1 MKTKIDEARE
11 IIDVVDKEMMKLFI
25 KRMSACR
32 MVAEYKIETGKPV
45 FDSDR
50 EASMKEKNIE
60 LLSSKTL
67 EKYYLTFLEGCLKA
81 SRDYQ
86 EDLVLKSKENK

>member
-1 MKTKIDEARE
+1 MKTKIEEARE
-11 IIDVVDKEMMKLFI
+11 IIDIVDKEMIQLFI
-25 KRMSACR
+25 KRMSAAR

-45 FDSDR
+45 LDETR

-60 LLSSKTL
+60 LLSSKSL
-67 EKYYLTFLEGCLKA
+67 EKYYITFLEGCLKA

-86 EDLVLKSKENK
+86 EDLYKKSKENK

>member
-1 MKTKIDEARE
+1 
-11 IIDVVDKEMMKLFI
+11 
-25 KRMSACR
+25 

-45 FDSDR
+45 LDSER
-50 EASMKEKNIE
+50 ENSIKEKNIE
-60 LLSSKTL
+60 LLYSKSL

-86 EDLVLKSKENK
+86 EDLFLKTKENK

>member
-1 MKTKIDEARE
+1 MKTKIEEARE
-11 IIDVVDKEMMKLFI
+11 IIDIVDKEMIQLFI
-25 KRMSACR
+25 KRMSAAR

-45 FDSDR
+45 LDETR

-60 LLSSKTL
+60 LLSSKSL

-86 EDLVLKSKENK
+86 EDLYEKSKENK